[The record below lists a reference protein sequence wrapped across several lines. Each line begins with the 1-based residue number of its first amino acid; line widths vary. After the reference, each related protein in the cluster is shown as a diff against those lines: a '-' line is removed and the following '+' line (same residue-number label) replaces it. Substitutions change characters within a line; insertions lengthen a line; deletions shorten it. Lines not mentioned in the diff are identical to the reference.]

1 VFRVGVVSREHAR
14 RVVGDDRDHTM
25 KTIKNNMCDL
35 DDPVFAQTSAL
46 ALLEACPIAWL
57 VDDIAATVRVL
68 LFVVQGVR
76 C

>member
-1 VFRVGVVSREHAR
+1 
-14 RVVGDDRDHTM
+14 M

-35 DDPVFAQTSAL
+35 DDPIVAETSAL

-76 C
+76 Y